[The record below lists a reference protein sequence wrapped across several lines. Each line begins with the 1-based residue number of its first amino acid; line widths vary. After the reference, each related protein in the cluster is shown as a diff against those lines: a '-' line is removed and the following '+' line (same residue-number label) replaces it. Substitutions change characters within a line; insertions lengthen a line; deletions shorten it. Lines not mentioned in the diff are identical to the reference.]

1 MPHAF
6 SHSAQVRSSAI
17 INRWISSLVFGSF
30 STIRTMTDLGS
41 RTNYRVSIYGVPES
55 KSQGSAVARLLPTR
69 LPTQSRNGGVHR
81 FGDRWRHGL
90 LVMAPQP
97 TGGSC
102 VGNNGETQL
111 KRALTQGAGIVSNLS
126 RSKRGSALACS
137 RCGAAM
143 DEVVR
148 IEPLAGEP
156 GLIAYECPSCG
167 YVTSLFSQPE
177 GGH

>member
-1 MPHAF
+1 
-6 SHSAQVRSSAI
+6 
-17 INRWISSLVFGSF
+17 
-30 STIRTMTDLGS
+30 
-41 RTNYRVSIYGVPES
+41 
-55 KSQGSAVARLLPTR
+55 VARASPSYAASHAIAER
-69 LPTQSRNGGVHR
+69 RVHR
-81 FGDRWRHGL
+81 FGHRYGSV
-90 LVMAPQP
+90 VMVPKP

-102 VGNNGETQL
+102 VGNKGETQL